1 LIGCP
6 ACLSGGAGQA
16 DNEVKR
22 VVVVMWHLKKR
33 YPYIGIFILAVMS
46 LVGSFFFR
54 PAQAQLEGSPAL
66 AGAIR
71 EIIQVQVQ
79 EEKRIAFPALS
90 FQEQR
95 DSVSTYDHWIKAA
108 CRKYSLDPA
117 LVKAVIHAES
127 QFDPWAIS
135 PKGAIGLMQLH
146 PITARELGVKD
157 PFNPKYNIDGGVRY
171 LRDLLKSFEG
181 DQHLALA
188 AYNAGPGRV
197 YRHKGV
203 PPFKDT
209 RNYLARV
216 FRYLAYYQKDRVG

>member
-1 LIGCP
+1 
-6 ACLSGGAGQA
+6 
-16 DNEVKR
+16 
-22 VVVVMWHLKKR
+22 MWYLKKR

-54 PAQAQLEGSPAL
+54 PAQAQPEGSPGL
-66 AGAIR
+66 AGTIR
-71 EIIQVQVQ
+71 ETIQK
-79 EEKRIAFPALS
+79 EERTASPALTY
-90 FQEQR
+90 QELQ

-135 PKGAIGLMQLH
+135 PKGAIGLMQLD
-146 PITARELGVKD
+146 PITAKELGVKD

-188 AYNAGPGRV
+188 AYNAGPARV
-197 YRHKGV
+197 YRHKGI

-209 RNYLARV
+209 RIYLARV